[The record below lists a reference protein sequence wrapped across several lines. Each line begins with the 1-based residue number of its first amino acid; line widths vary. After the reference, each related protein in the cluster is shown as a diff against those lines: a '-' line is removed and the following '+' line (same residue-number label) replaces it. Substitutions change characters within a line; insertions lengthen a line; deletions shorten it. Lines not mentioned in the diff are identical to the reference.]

1 MKYFLTKFDL
11 MKSVQRVFTLLC
23 FFVFSAFYT
32 ANAQSV
38 TIEKASASGCYYY
51 NGASKTTISI
61 QVGWTGA
68 NSGELIT
75 VTLDGSSTRTFSP
88 QAYYDPGLT
97 TNNSQKVAGPIVTPQ
112 VVAFEINSDGASHT
126 IQAVLSNGSA
136 TLATSALVNVSAPQ
150 PCAPLVCSG
159 TSLGGV
165 AYYDNNANGIRDAGE
180 IKMIAGVVVTA
191 FDKLAN
197 KYTTTTDGNGL
208 YSFTNI
214 PTSNYPVRVEFT
226 GWPVNV
232 LSNSGPSS
240 TTTNTSSV
248 QFVTAPS
255 CSINCGAVDP
265 NYYTQA
271 NPTVFTNLYTNGD
284 PLAGGDA
291 ASMPSIIAH
300 AYDNTTDYTETTIA
314 TNAQTG
320 SLWAHAWNK
329 QNKVLFSAAF
339 LKRHAGLGPLGL
351 GGIYKVDYKNPTS
364 PIVSSFLDVTTI
376 GIDLGQSLVPSNS
389 VRGLF
394 AGKTTPNKDLGVFGL
409 VGKVGIGGMTLS
421 ADGNTLY
428 FVNLYD
434 KKVYAIDITN
444 YLITGTLPTS
454 SNVTS
459 YAVPDP
465 SCTGGNYRPFAI
477 KIYDGKLYVG
487 VVCDALISQNKSD
500 LTAHIYSLDLN
511 NTSTGF
517 TTVFDFPLT
526 YPKGYPAQSHDT
538 KTGWYPWTD
547 DMSVTWGND
556 DNTYPQP
563 VLSDIAFDLDGT
575 MAIAFFDRTAHQ
587 VGTNNYDDPSFTKLN
602 HESYAGGDIL
612 RAYFSNGAYILENA
626 GKSGPYTG
634 AQTNNNQGPGFGEFY
649 SDNMYPTGGF
659 HTEMVTGGLA
669 IKPGSGEVLVGMV
682 DPTSYKKGD
691 IRQNGLRHLGNTTG
705 LTNSAIAYYH
715 TNNTVDEV
723 ASFGKGNGMGDIELA
738 TDVLS
743 YLEIGNYV
751 WNDANYNG
759 IQDPTETGI
768 AGIAMNLYN
777 KNTGALVATEITD
790 ANGNYLFSTL
800 KGDNILPNTDYV
812 VVAGVGQYNATTKI
826 LTANGKDYAI
836 TPAFV
841 GEGSNPTLNDNNFS
855 TSIVTS
861 ALGAIPA
868 NLPKFEVTTGTV
880 GYVNHTIDLGLTY
893 GTIGNYVWRDT
904 NKDGIQN
911 EPAANGINGV
921 TVNLLIDD
929 GTGNFVVVATT
940 TTADSV
946 AGGRPGYYN
955 FQIAQ
960 NGNYKVQ
967 FPVILNGSDSLTTQ
981 DATAATDFNSD
992 ADRTSGFS
1000 PAFTMDVTSTG
1011 ITKNNP
1017 TIDAGYYTP
1026 VGSLGNYVWYDD
1038 NNDGINNE
1046 PATNGIN
1053 GVTVELYKKNSSNAY
1068 VLFATTVTADSLAAT
1083 GGTSNPGYYNFPNLL
1098 AGDYKVKFPT
1108 SIGAFPISDVNNQ
1121 LPQADYNNDADKATG
1136 YSGVVTINPISTNG
1150 LDQNNPT
1157 IDAGYKTNIGSLG
1170 NYVWYDANGN
1180 GLQDEPAANGIN
1192 GVKVYLYK
1200 SIAGVFTKV
1209 DSTITANNGSN
1220 PGYYNFPNLGS
1231 GNYQVEFPLVTS
1243 VGSLT
1248 IANQTAKTDGNS
1260 DADLTTG
1267 RSATVV
1273 INTQSADA
1281 LDVNN
1286 PTIDAGYRPVG
1297 SLGNYV
1303 WYDSNNNGIKDEPA
1317 TNGINGVTVKLLKDD
1332 GTGNFVLFATTTTA
1346 DSLAATGG
1354 TSNPGY
1360 YNFPNLLSGKYIVQF
1375 PTTIGNYPISDVT
1388 NQAPQ
1393 ADYNNDADKE
1403 TGYSGVVTIDVFGSG
1418 LDKDNPTIDAGYK
1431 TNIGSLGNYVW
1442 TDTNGDGIQ
1451 NESSTNGINGVK
1463 VYLLQETTPG
1473 VYTKVD
1479 STVTANNAGNP
1490 GYYNFPNLNSGNY
1503 KVQFPTTIYGS
1514 PLTKQTVTPQTDLN
1528 SDADSATGISPIV
1541 AINTSS
1547 SNPLDVNN
1555 PTIDAGYKYSVAP
1568 NCNMTASITVNQI
1581 SQCVTNNQYQFTGNF
1596 TGGTGPYT
1604 FFWDLND
1611 GTYAYTKDV
1620 THTYAASGEHDVTL
1634 IVKDSRGCEAHAST
1648 VQIYIGAKPIAA
1660 FEVYGNSGTGSGV
1673 SFNSTSTISGGWMTY
1688 KWDLGNGTTST
1699 LSNPGPIYYA
1709 PGTYTVTL
1717 IATGNFG
1724 CSDTVTKTIVV
1735 PNPGSYCT
1743 APTAA
1748 FNINNATQCINGNAF
1763 AFTNA
1768 TINGST
1774 YKWTFGDGSATV
1786 TTSSANYTYASAGT
1800 YTVTLISTNTCGSDT
1815 ITKTVVVKPLP
1826 ATPAAIS
1833 GVNTVKAG
1841 DVITLSTSSIGGVWS
1856 SSNPAVATVNAYGF
1870 VYGLTAG
1877 TTTISYTLNNDCG
1890 AVSATYV
1897 VSVIGSIVPPV
1908 VPPVVPVCTA
1918 PVANFTINTA
1928 MQCLAANSFTFT
1940 NTSTGTTPTYTWNF
1954 GDGSVTVSST
1964 NAVHTYA
1971 AANTY
1976 NVTLTATNACGTNS
1990 VAKTITVTDV
2000 PAQPAAISGTTSVQV
2015 GSTTS
2020 LTSATTGG
2028 VWSSSNLGVAT
2039 IDASGLVTGIS
2050 AGSATVT
2057 YTVSNSCGNATRT
2070 TLVTIT
2076 APVSGGS
2083 GSGSS
2088 SGCVNPTA
2096 SAQGFNVFVKNNA
2109 TLTTNETE
2117 GGVAIGG
2124 DLTVNG
2130 NYQVAINSAAFTNT
2144 ANPFKVQNVPIGLL
2158 VGGKVNYV
2166 NGMLQVNSNTYAKVG
2181 DATGSAV
2188 WYTDNQTIPNIQNIQ
2203 ITPGAYNANPRIQL
2217 NANQNTLGVNPT
2229 TNPVFQSGLIDFNT
2243 AFATMQATATGLAA
2257 CASNASLTNP
2267 NGNVTGTTIQSVLT
2281 GGQLKINLNTGSNVL
2296 NVTGTDLNSVTNG
2309 ITFNNKPDAT
2319 HPLVI
2324 NVNAPGSFTWNV
2336 WNQAGIGDNEGS
2348 YIIYNFYNTTSLN
2361 IAGNSTIQGTVFA
2374 PNADII
2380 KTANQSNINGQVV
2393 GLSYTQSGGE
2403 NHYHNFSPCI
2413 TSCAPSVPPCTV
2425 PVANFTIDNAS
2436 QCLSGNAFTFT
2447 NASSGTTPTYTW
2459 NFGDGSVTV
2468 STTDATHN
2476 YTSASTYSVSLTATN
2491 SCGTNTV
2498 TKTITVNAAPA
2509 QPAAI
2514 SGTPSIIVGGTTTL
2528 SSATVGGTWS
2538 SSNTNIATVNGSG
2551 VVTGVATGS
2560 ATITYTLSNSC
2571 GNAATSL
2578 LVTVTANCAPTA
2590 SSTTASICQGTVY
2603 NFNGNSYTSAGTYTV
2618 HLTNAGGCDSAASLV
2633 LTVNPSPIQ
2642 PNAIG
2647 GNTTVLI
2654 GAISTL
2660 NTTPAGGVWTSSN
2673 TNVATI
2679 NPSTG
2684 IVTGIAAGTTTIT
2697 YTLSNGCGSKT
2708 VNTTVFVNAPVVVPP
2723 PTPTCNLAASFTI
2736 NNNKQ
2741 CVTDNS
2747 FVFTNTT
2754 TGGTAPFTYLWDLN
2768 DGSTATTKDVT
2779 KTYATFGEHDVTLK
2793 VADANGCVS
2802 NASAQ
2807 QLYVG
2812 AKPHASF
2819 SILTNTGSGSSTTF
2833 ISSSTIALGTMSYL
2847 WDLGNGQTSTSVNP
2861 TTNYTPA
2868 PATPY
2873 TVKLI
2878 VSGLGTCKDTAIQ
2891 SYTQYAIASVSV
2903 YPNPV
2908 MDVIQV
2914 SFRAASS
2921 TPTTVKIMDLA
2932 GRVLQVQTVT
2942 PVSSGANV
2950 IATLDTRGL
2959 QSGSYI
2965 VYISDVQ
2972 NGFIATKAILK
2983 Q

>member
-1 MKYFLTKFDL
+1 MKDFLSTFNLTK
-11 MKSVQRVFTLLC
+11 SAQRVLSLCC
-23 FFVFSAFYT
+23 FFVFSAFYNT
-32 ANAQSV
+32 NAQSV

-68 NSGELIT
+68 TNGELIT

-126 IQAVLSNGSA
+126 IQAVLSNLGT
-136 TLATSALVNVSAPQ
+136 TLATSTLVNVSAPQ
-150 PCAPLVCSG
+150 PCVPLVCNGS
-159 TSLGGV
+159 SLGGV
-165 AYYDNNANGIRDAGE
+165 AYYDNNANGIRDPGE

-191 FDKLAN
+191 FDKLSN

-208 YSFTNI
+208 YSFTSI

-265 NYYTQA
+265 DYYTQA

-284 PLAGGDA
+284 PLAGGNA

-300 AYDNTTDYTETTIA
+300 AYNNTNDYTETTIA

-351 GGIYKVDYKNPTS
+351 GGIYKVDYKNPSS
-364 PIVSSFLDVTTI
+364 PIVSSFLDLTTI
-376 GIDLGQSLVPSNS
+376 GIDLGQSSVPSNS

-394 AGKTTPNKDLGVFGL
+394 AGKTTPNKDLDVFGL

-428 FVNLYD
+428 FVNLFD

-465 SCTGGNYRPFAI
+465 TCTGGNYRPFAI

-487 VVCDALISQNKSD
+487 VVCDAFISQNKSD

-511 NTSTGF
+511 NTSSGF
-517 TTVFDFPLT
+517 ATVFDFPLT
-526 YPKGYPAQSHDT
+526 YPKGYPAQNHDT

-547 DMSVTWGND
+547 DMSVTWGNN

-587 VGTNNYDDPSFTKLN
+587 VGTNNYDDPTFTHLD
-602 HESYAGGDIL
+602 HENYAGGDIL

-649 SDNMYPTGGF
+649 SDNMYPYGGF

-682 DPTSYKKGD
+682 DPTSYKIGD

-705 LTNSAIAYYH
+705 LTNSSIAYYH
-715 TNNTVDEV
+715 TSNTVDEV

-768 AGIAMNLYN
+768 AGISMNLYN

-855 TSIVTS
+855 TTTVTS

-868 NLPKFEVTTGTV
+868 NLPKFDVTTGTV
-880 GYVNHTIDLGLTY
+880 GYVNHSIDLGLTY
-893 GTIGNYVWRDT
+893 GTIGNYVWKDT

-921 TVNLLIDD
+921 TVNLLKDD

-946 AGGRPGYYN
+946 AGGRSGYYN

-967 FPVILNGSDSLTTQ
+967 FPAILNGSDSLTTQ

-1011 ITKNNP
+1011 VAKNNP

-1046 PATNGIN
+1046 PTTNGIN
-1053 GVTVELYKKNSSNAY
+1053 GVTVELYKKNSSNVYA
-1068 VLFATTVTADSLAAT
+1068 LFATTITADSLAAT

-1108 SIGAFPISDVNNQ
+1108 SVGAFPLSDVNNQ

-1136 YSGVVTINPISTNG
+1136 YSGVVTINPISANS

-1170 NYVWYDANGN
+1170 NYVWFDANGN

-1209 DSTITANNGSN
+1209 DSTITANNGAN

-1243 VGSLT
+1243 AGSLT

-1267 RSATVV
+1267 KSATVV
-1273 INTQSADA
+1273 INTQSTDA

-1360 YNFPNLLSGKYIVQF
+1360 YNFPNLLAGKYIVQF
-1375 PTTIGNYPISDVT
+1375 PTAIGNYPISDVT

-1393 ADYNNDADKE
+1393 ADYNNDADKA

-1451 NESSTNGINGVK
+1451 NESTTNGINGVK

-1479 STVTANNAGNP
+1479 STVTANKSGNP

-1581 SQCVTNNQYQFTGNF
+1581 AQCVTSNQYQFTGNF

-1611 GTYAYTKDV
+1611 STYAYTKDV
-1620 THTYAASGEHDVTL
+1620 THTYATAGEHDVTL

-1660 FEVYGNSGTGSGV
+1660 FVVYGNSGNGSGV

-1768 TINGST
+1768 SINGST

-1833 GVNTVKAG
+1833 GVTTVKAG
-1841 DVITLSTSSIGGVWS
+1841 DVITLSSSSTGGVWS

-1877 TTTISYTLNNDCG
+1877 TTTISYTLSNDCG
-1890 AVSATYV
+1890 AVSATYMV
-1897 VSVIGSIVPPV
+1897 TVIGSIV
-1908 VPPVVPVCTA
+1908 VPPVTCVSPT
-1918 PVANFTINTA
+1918 ANFTINTA
-1928 MQCLAANSFTFT
+1928 NQCLASNAYTFSN
-1940 NTSTGTTPTYTWNF
+1940 NTTGTSPTYAWDF
-1954 GDGSVTVSST
+1954 GDGSTASTT
-1964 NAVHTYA
+1964 NATHTYA
-1971 AANTY
+1971 VAGTY
-1976 NVTLTATNACGTNS
+1976 NVKLDVTNACGVSSIT
-1990 VAKTITVTDV
+1990 KTVVISDV
-2000 PAQPAAISGTTSVQV
+2000 PVQPASISGTTSVSV
-2015 GSTTS
+2015 GSTTALS
-2020 LTSATTGG
+2020 SATAGG
-2028 VWSSSNLGVAT
+2028 VWSSNNTLVAT
-2039 IDASGLVTGIS
+2039 VDPTTGLVTGIS
-2050 AGSATVT
+2050 NGSATIT
-2057 YTVSNSCGNATRT
+2057 YK
-2070 TLVTIT
+2070 I
-2076 APVSGGS
+2076 
-2083 GSGSS
+2083 
-2088 SGCVNPTA
+2088 
-2096 SAQGFNVFVKNNA
+2096 
-2109 TLTTNETE
+2109 
-2117 GGVAIGG
+2117 
-2124 DLTVNG
+2124 
-2130 NYQVAINSAAFTNT
+2130 
-2144 ANPFKVQNVPIGLL
+2144 
-2158 VGGKVNYV
+2158 
-2166 NGMLQVNSNTYAKVG
+2166 
-2181 DATGSAV
+2181 
-2188 WYTDNQTIPNIQNIQ
+2188 
-2203 ITPGAYNANPRIQL
+2203 
-2217 NANQNTLGVNPT
+2217 
-2229 TNPVFQSGLIDFNT
+2229 
-2243 AFATMQATATGLAA
+2243 
-2257 CASNASLTNP
+2257 SNACGFASRSVTVIISTPATPPCPLPATP
-2267 NGNVTGTTIQSVLT
+2267 AVITGTTTLT
-2281 GGQLKINLNTGSNVL
+2281 
-2296 NVTGTDLNSVTNG
+2296 
-2309 ITFNNKPDAT
+2309 
-2319 HPLVI
+2319 
-2324 NVNAPGSFTWNV
+2324 
-2336 WNQAGIGDNEGS
+2336 
-2348 YIIYNFYNTTSLN
+2348 
-2361 IAGNSTIQGTVFA
+2361 
-2374 PNADII
+2374 
-2380 KTANQSNINGQVV
+2380 V
-2393 GLSYTQSGGE
+2393 G
-2403 NHYHNFSPCI
+2403 
-2413 TSCAPSVPPCTV
+2413 A
-2425 PVANFTIDNAS
+2425 
-2436 QCLSGNAFTFT
+2436 
-2447 NASSGTTPTYTW
+2447 
-2459 NFGDGSVTV
+2459 
-2468 STTDATHN
+2468 
-2476 YTSASTYSVSLTATN
+2476 
-2491 SCGTNTV
+2491 
-2498 TKTITVNAAPA
+2498 
-2509 QPAAI
+2509 
-2514 SGTPSIIVGGTTTL
+2514 TTTL
-2528 SSATVGGTWS
+2528 SSATVGGVWSSNNTGVATINPSTGLVTAVGTGTASISYTVSNACGFASVNTLVTVNTACITPVANFTVNNATQCLNTNSFVFTNTTTGTADTYTWNFGDGS
-2538 SSNTNIATVNGSG
+2538 SNVTSPTHTYATAGTYTVTLQASSACGGSSKTITIIVQPGATAPAAIGGTPSVPVGSTTTLTSATVGGSWISSNTAVATVDPATG
-2551 VVTGVATGS
+2551 VVTGVAAGK
-2560 ATITYTLSNSC
+2560 ATITYTVNNGC
-2571 GNAATSL
+2571 GAASASL
-2578 LVTVTANCAPTA
+2578 QVTVTVPCGAATT
-2590 SSTTASICQGTVY
+2590 STLNATICEGTGY
-2603 NFNGNSYTSAGTYTV
+2603 SFNGGYYTVAGSYTA
-2618 HLTNAGGCDSAASLV
+2618 HLTNAAGCDSAATLV
-2633 LTVNPSPIQ
+2633 LTVNPLPTQ
-2642 PNAIG
+2642 PTAITG
-2647 GNTTVLI
+2647 TTSIVVA
-2654 GAISTL
+2654 GTTTL
-2660 NTTPAGGVWTSSN
+2660 SSTPAGGVWTSAN
-2673 TNVATI
+2673 TSVATV
-2679 NPSTG
+2679 NASTG
-2684 IVTGIAAGTTTIT
+2684 LVTGVASGSVAIT
-2697 YTLSNGCGSKT
+2697 YKVSNGCGSKS
-2708 VNTTVFVNAPVVVPP
+2708 VSTTVTVGTPVVVVP

-2754 TGGTAPFTYLWDLN
+2754 TGGSAPYTYLWDLN
-2768 DGSTATTKDVT
+2768 DGTYASTKDVT

-2793 VADANGCVS
+2793 VTDANGCIS
-2802 NASAQ
+2802 NSSAQ

-2812 AKPHASF
+2812 AKPQASF

-2873 TVKLI
+2873 IVKLI

-2914 SFRAASS
+2914 SFRAASA

-2950 IATLDTRGL
+2950 TASLDTRGL